1 MEPAAKRARMDP
13 GGAPPALSGGAGGI
27 MDAPG
32 GATNI
37 EGASVTLNVMSDLV
51 GKVRERAPRR
61 ARRAARP
68 VRAHPGVCGA
78 PVRRAARAARVA
90 RRAGA
95 LSSGAPRPALP

>member
-13 GGAPPALSGGAGGI
+13 GGPPLALSGGAGGI

-37 EGASVTLNVMSDLV
+37 EGASLTLNVMSDLV

-61 ARRAARP
+61 ARRAARA

-78 PVRRAARAARVA
+78 PVRRAARAARGA

-95 LSSGAPRPALP
+95 RSFGAPRPALP